1 MPRSP
6 SMFDVVRRDLRSAR
20 RSLASRPLLSAL
32 AILTVALGIGST
44 SAIFSVTDGIVFRP
58 FPYRDAGRLLI
69 VWEDLVREGNHRFS
83 VSAPNFEDIRGQRDV
98 FADAAA
104 QLGSGMRIRVHDLP
118 ELGRGARVTP
128 NYFRVLGA
136 APALGRTLVPADS
149 AAAGERVAVLSHA
162 LWKRAF
168 AGDPAAIGRT
178 IDIDGSPHVIV
189 GVMPEAFSAP
199 AFFKA
204 PHQLADIWLPLEISP
219 ALQGR
224 GTAMLQVVAR
234 LRDGVAAERAE
245 TAVATLAA
253 RLARSYPATN
263 TDVGFTAVSLERQL
277 LGGLRPALLTLL
289 WGSGLLLLIAIAN
302 IANLLTARA
311 MARRGEIGI
320 RTALGARRS
329 DLVRQLVTESLVVAA
344 AGGAAGLLLA
354 WLGTGLLVR
363 LAPAATVRLDQV
375 HLDFRVAAFAALLTA
390 IAGVAAGILPALQG
404 TRVPASAA
412 LQPAR
417 RLTDSRGTT
426 RARDGLLVAQIA
438 LAVVLL
444 VGAGLLSRTV
454 RQLAGVNPGFDVD
467 RLLTTRFGMP
477 GQYDSLPEQ
486 IAYFAALTRG
496 LEQVPGVRSVAFS
509 TRLPLDPS
517 YGVAT
522 IQIEGA
528 PAARGDLPTIGAR
541 IISDHY
547 FETMG
552 IPLVQGRGFT
562 THDDGDAP
570 PVVIVNRTMAR
581 RFWPGRNPVGQRIAF
596 PAAGGPPAW
605 NEVIGVAGDVSHDGI
620 GAAPIAELYMPYL
633 QSPVNGGALVIRTSV
648 ADPLSL
654 APALRRAA
662 TAVDPDQAFIDM
674 STMRET
680 ATQSVAMQRFSM
692 LLLGIFS
699 GFATLLTAVGLYG
712 TLAYAVG
719 RRTRELGVRIALGAT
734 PRSIAWLVGG
744 RAALLLVVG
753 IVAGGAGALVSG
765 RLIAS
770 QLYDV
775 APGDPATLAAAVILL
790 VSVAGVATAVPVGR
804 AVRIEPV
811 EALREE

>member
-1 MPRSP
+1 MSRPP
-6 SMFDVVRRDLRSAR
+6 SMLDAVRRDLRSAR
-20 RSLASRPLLSAL
+20 RSLLARPLLSAL
-32 AILTVALGIGST
+32 AMLTVALGIGST
-44 SAIFSVTDGIVFRP
+44 TAIFSVTDGIVFRP
-58 FPYRDAGRLLI
+58 FPYRDAGRLVI
-69 VWEDLVREGNHRFS
+69 VWEDLIREGNHRFS
-83 VSAPNFEDIRGQRDV
+83 VSAPNFEDVRSQRDV

-118 ELGRGARVTP
+118 ELARGARVTP
-128 NYFRVLGA
+128 NYFHVLGA

-149 AAAGERVAVLSHA
+149 VAGNERVAVLSHA
-162 LWKRAF
+162 LWQRAF

-178 IDIDGSPHVIV
+178 MDIDGTPYVIA
-189 GVMPEAFSAP
+189 GVMPQAFTAP

-204 PHQLADIWLPLEISP
+204 PHQLADIWVPLEVDP
-219 ALQGR
+219 ALRGR
-224 GTAMLQVVAR
+224 DMAMLQVVAR
-234 LRDGVAAERAE
+234 LQDGVSAERAQ
-245 TAVATLAA
+245 TAMTTLAA
-253 RLARSYPATN
+253 RLARTYPATN
-263 TDVGFTAVSLERQL
+263 TDVALATVSLEHQL

-289 WGSGLLLLIAIAN
+289 WGAGLLLLIAIAN

-311 MARRGEIGI
+311 MARQGEIGI
-320 RTALGARRS
+320 RSALGARRS
-329 DLVRQLVTESLVVAA
+329 DLVRQLLTESLVVSVV
-344 AGGAAGLLLA
+344 GGAAGLILA

-375 HLDFRVAAFAALLTA
+375 HLDYRVAAFAALLTA
-390 IAGVAAGILPALQG
+390 VAGVAAGMLPALQG

-417 RLTDSRGTT
+417 RLTDARGTT
-426 RARDGLLVAQIA
+426 RARDSLLVAQVA

-444 VGAGLLSRTV
+444 VGAGLLGRTV

-467 RLLTTRFGMP
+467 RLLTARFGMP
-477 GQYDSLPEQ
+477 GQYDSVPKQL
-486 IAYFAALTRG
+486 AYFAALTRG

-509 TRLPLDPS
+509 SRLPLDPS

-528 PAARGDLPTIGAR
+528 PAARSELPTIGAR
-541 IISDHY
+541 VISDRY
-547 FETMG
+547 FETMR
-552 IPLVQGRGFT
+552 IPILQGRGFT
-562 THDDGDAP
+562 SHDDGDAA

-581 RFWPGRNPVGQRIAF
+581 RFWPGRNPVGRRIAF
-596 PAAGGPPAW
+596 PTPGAPTAW

-633 QSPVNGGALVIRTSV
+633 QGPANGGALVIRTSV
-648 ADPLSL
+648 DDPLTL
-654 APALRRAA
+654 VPALRRAA
-662 TAVDPDQAFIDM
+662 TAVDPDQAFIDVR
-674 STMRET
+674 TMRET

-692 LLLGIFS
+692 LLLATFS
-699 GFATLLTAVGLYG
+699 AFATLLTAVGLYG

-734 PRSIAWLVGG
+734 PRSIARLVAG
-744 RAALLLVVG
+744 RAALLLALG
-753 IVAGGAGALVSG
+753 VAGGTVAALAGA

-770 QLYDV
+770 QLYGV
-775 APGDPATLAAAVILL
+775 APRDPATLAAAVLLL
-790 VSVAGVATAVPVGR
+790 VSVALVATAVPVGR